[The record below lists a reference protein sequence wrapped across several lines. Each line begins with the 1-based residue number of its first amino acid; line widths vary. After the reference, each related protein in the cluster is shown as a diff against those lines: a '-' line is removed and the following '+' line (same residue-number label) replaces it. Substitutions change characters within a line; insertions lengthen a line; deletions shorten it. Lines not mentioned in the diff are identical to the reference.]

1 MTKRYGSSNIMDF
14 KAAEK
19 RRKDRVKS
27 ASMNSIFE
35 SPRSK
40 AQRLSTAAG
49 KANRAATDKMYAAES
64 MFKAAK
70 TRDEAKVKRGN
81 VSPAT
86 AKDRAKVKM
95 PPKGSIKRP
104 KPALDAETMKSYKKR
119 IAYMEKR
126 KAAGK
131 NYSKKN
137 LAELKAK
144 LK

>member
-49 KANRAATDKMYAAES
+49 KANRAATDKMYAAETPIQ
-64 MFKAAK
+64 F
-70 TRDEAKVKRGN
+70 
-81 VSPAT
+81 
-86 AKDRAKVKM
+86 
-95 PPKGSIKRP
+95 
-104 KPALDAETMKSYKKR
+104 
-119 IAYMEKR
+119 
-126 KAAGK
+126 
-131 NYSKKN
+131 
-137 LAELKAK
+137 
-144 LK
+144 